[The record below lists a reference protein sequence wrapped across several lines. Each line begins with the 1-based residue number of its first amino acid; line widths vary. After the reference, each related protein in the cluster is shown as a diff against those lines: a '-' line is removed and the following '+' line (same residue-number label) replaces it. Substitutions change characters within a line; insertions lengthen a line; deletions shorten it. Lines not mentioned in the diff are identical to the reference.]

1 VPKRLPAIA
10 VVVSVLLAFGFRVL
24 PGYRAVF
31 TPRGISFQEPDAWFH
46 MRTVHNLLAHFPRRS
61 GFDPYGLYPGGESVS
76 TGPFWDYMIGT
87 PAWIAGAGSP
97 SDYTVDQIGA
107 WLPAILGALFPVLV
121 FFLARRLYDTGTAVF
136 GAVWVAII
144 PGTFMWVS
152 HLGMAD
158 HHGAEAFLS
167 FLALLTLCAA
177 AEMPG
182 KRRWILAALS
192 GLALAAYLST
202 RAAGVFV
209 PAIFAVAAIL
219 SPSLAAPAAA
229 ALGLACLLFLAAGSS
244 SPWANFTALSLAAG
258 LAITV
263 PLAGLNRIAAGRHW
277 SRRFLYGMVA
287 LIALAA
293 IGCLELVEAAKIHDL
308 THVIRNYLPG
318 RSGAATE
325 GTIGELQPLWVAKP
339 GGFLSLFDQF
349 GAAWL
354 LAILGLG
361 GIFRMAWRNGR
372 PALTL
377 FAVWT
382 FAMILGVFLQL
393 RMAAYAGFVVAIA
406 AGITTAWIVRLTR
419 GRAISLRALA
429 AGALLVIGM
438 AVAVP
443 IGIIQAH
450 SGLGPDEDWWTALNW
465 MRWNTPEPMGG
476 PSGWYRWW
484 PQLSRGAGFAYPN
497 SAYGVIAPWD
507 KGWWISGISRRIP
520 TANGQQ
526 DGAAETSKFLMETH
540 PDQALRM
547 MRQMGAKY
555 VVIGP
560 GPITSELPIVLKTA
574 GRDIDDYSRL
584 FFVPV
589 PGGRPAQ
596 ARFYLPAFY
605 RSMAARLYLFEG
617 RRIETTKGVLVL
629 LTAPSNNGETIQS
642 VRQFASAKEAEQW
655 MAQHP
660 YETAHLASGDATA
673 SCVNLDELPWI
684 RRVFVSSGERIR
696 GDKQP
701 TVVKV
706 FELTV
711 P

>member
-1 VPKRLPAIA
+1 
-10 VVVSVLLAFGFRVL
+10 
-24 PGYRAVF
+24 
-31 TPRGISFQEPDAWFH
+31 
-46 MRTVHNLLAHFPRRS
+46 
-61 GFDPYGLYPGGESVS
+61 
-76 TGPFWDYMIGT
+76 
-87 PAWIAGAGSP
+87 
-97 SDYTVDQIGA
+97 
-107 WLPAILGALFPVLV
+107 
-121 FFLARRLYDTGTAVF
+121 
-136 GAVWVAII
+136 
-144 PGTFMWVS
+144 
-152 HLGMAD
+152 
-158 HHGAEAFLS
+158 
-167 FLALLTLCAA
+167 
-177 AEMPG
+177 
-182 KRRWILAALS
+182 
-192 GLALAAYLST
+192 
-202 RAAGVFV
+202 
-209 PAIFAVAAIL
+209 
-219 SPSLAAPAAA
+219 
-229 ALGLACLLFLAAGSS
+229 
-244 SPWANFTALSLAAG
+244 
-258 LAITV
+258 
-263 PLAGLNRIAAGRHW
+263 
-277 SRRFLYGMVA
+277 
-287 LIALAA
+287 
-293 IGCLELVEAAKIHDL
+293 
-308 THVIRNYLPG
+308 
-318 RSGAATE
+318 
-325 GTIGELQPLWVAKP
+325 
-339 GGFLSLFDQF
+339 
-349 GAAWL
+349 
-354 LAILGLG
+354 
-361 GIFRMAWRNGR
+361 
-372 PALTL
+372 
-377 FAVWT
+377 
-382 FAMILGVFLQL
+382 
-393 RMAAYAGFVVAIA
+393 
-406 AGITTAWIVRLTR
+406 
-419 GRAISLRALA
+419 
-429 AGALLVIGM
+429 VIGM